1 MRTRNRRKEGGQCR
15 RATVAPLVAVM
26 LVVLL
31 GFASLAVDVGYIYGA
46 RGEMQR
52 TADASALAGASA
64 LLLDSASVHDRAI
77 GTAVQN
83 SIYQDSM
90 TPDEL
95 NVLIGHWGSH
105 SQVFTESSVDD
116 PVTPN
121 AVHVTGTR
129 QNMPLFFASLFGFNE
144 TDIQKEAIALLGSG
158 RCAGV
163 WGLEGI
169 TADGSIVTDSYDSSE
184 GSYGS
189 GSIHPNGDI
198 CSCQDIDVFGGI
210 EIHGDAMY
218 GDGFGFYPSGSS
230 YEVWGVVDD
239 HRCGV
244 PSFDADYD
252 GAAVDNDNA
261 TIGLTENGRDPFLGS
276 PWDLYIE
283 GNDSLTLAGGTYYFT
298 SAMLAGQAFVNITGP
313 TTIFVTGPADFGG
326 GGLFNASQEPSD
338 LVIYCSGPTVRLRG
352 GSGFYGALVAPD
364 SDVHLEGTG
373 DYYGTLLARTL
384 DMDGDAVI
392 HVDETL
398 VSYLFG
404 IDPEAPVLVK

>member
-1 MRTRNRRKEGGQCR
+1 MRTRNMCEGGGQCR

-64 LLLDSASVHDRAI
+64 LLLGPTSVHDRAI
-77 GTAVQN
+77 ETGVQN
-83 SIYQDSM
+83 SIFQDSV

-95 NVLIGHWGSH
+95 SVVIGHWEAY
-105 SQVFTESSVDD
+105 SQVFTESGEGD

-121 AVHVTGTR
+121 AVHVIGTR
-129 QNMPLFFASLFGFNE
+129 QNMPLFFAGVFGFNE
-144 TDIQKEAIALLGSG
+144 TDVQKEAIALLGSG
-158 RCAGV
+158 QCAGI

-169 TADGSIVTDSYDSSE
+169 IAEGSIVTDSYDSSE
-184 GSYGS
+184 GLYGS

-198 CSCQDIDVFGGI
+198 CSCQDIDVFGSV

-218 GDGFGFYPSGSS
+218 GEDYGFYPSGGAW
-230 YEVWGVVDD
+230 EVWGVIDD
-239 HRCGV
+239 HECGV
-244 PSFDADYD
+244 PSFDADFD
-252 GAAVDNDNA
+252 GAAVYNDND
-261 TIGLTENGRDPFLGS
+261 TIGLTENGNDPFGGS
-276 PWDLYIE
+276 PWDLYID

-298 SAMLAGQAFVNITGP
+298 SATLTGQGTLYIAGP
-313 TTIFVTGPADFGG
+313 TTIFVTGPADFSGG
-326 GGLFNASQEPSD
+326 GIFNSSQDPSD
-338 LVIYCSGPTVRLRG
+338 LVIYCSGPTVTLRG
-352 GSGFYGALVAPD
+352 GSGFYGAVIAPD
-364 SDVHLEGTG
+364 SDIHLVGTS
-373 DYYGTLLARTL
+373 DFYGTLLGRTL
-384 DMDGDAVI
+384 HMEGDTMI

-398 VSYLFG
+398 VWDIFG